1 MKKGA
6 KKGIKKVLHTFFKI
20 FIIFMIAT
28 AAINLILIGC
38 IYLNHRSKLKD
49 EKVYLTPPG
58 TMVEVNGH
66 KMHVLVDGA
75 EDADETLVFLHSCS
89 VVDDSIALQ
98 PLFEELDDYRLVY
111 VDRSGVG
118 FSEVSGASRDIDT
131 ILEETRL
138 ALEGV
143 GVKGPYTLVATG
155 TGGIEAY
162 HWAYKYP
169 DEVERII
176 GISMNYPEQF
186 SEITQDEYCGFFDY
200 LLVQFCK
207 IGGQR
212 LVKSIYPGNDYMLYT
227 EMQMNI
233 RNALVSKGGYTMDM
247 YNEDLATVDNAAVV
261 AAEGVPEDLD
271 IYIIYANPLMEPYV
285 SADSEVKDTYNQ
297 AVEDNGEVDYVSV
310 YNQEARTYFSGF
322 DNVVFEEMSG
332 PARLYTY
339 CPKELAKKIAQY
351 MDEK

>member
-1 MKKGA
+1 M
-6 KKGIKKVLHTFFKI
+6 KKGIKKTLHTFFKI
-20 FIIFMIAT
+20 FIIFMLAT
-28 AAINLILIGC
+28 AAINLILIAC
-38 IYLNHRSKLKD
+38 IYINHKSKLKD
-49 EKVYLTPPG
+49 ERVYLTPPG

-66 KMHVLVDGA
+66 EMHVLVDGA

-98 PLFEELDDYRLVY
+98 PMFDELGDYRLAY

-118 FSEVSGASRDIDT
+118 FSEVSGASRDIDI

-138 ALEGV
+138 ALEKA
-143 GVKGPYTLVATG
+143 GVKGPYTLVAIG

-162 HWAYKYP
+162 HWVNKYP
-169 DEVERII
+169 EEVESII

-186 SEITQDEYCGFFDY
+186 IEITQDEYCGFFDY

-212 LVKSIYPGNDYMLYT
+212 LVKSIYPDNEYMLYT

-233 RNALVSKGGYTMDM
+233 RKALVSKGGYTTDM
-247 YNEDLATVDNAAVV
+247 YNEDLATVDNAAKV
-261 AAEGVPEDLD
+261 AAEGAPTDVDM
-271 IYIIYANPLMEPYV
+271 YIIYANPLMEPYV
-285 SADSEVKDTYNQ
+285 SADSGVQETYNQ
-297 AVEDNGEVDYVSV
+297 AVKDNGEVDYVSV
-310 YNQEARTYFSGF
+310 YNQDARSYFSQY
-322 DNVVFEEMSG
+322 DNIVFEEMSG

-339 CPKELAKKIAQY
+339 CPKELAGKIAQY
-351 MDEK
+351 IEGK